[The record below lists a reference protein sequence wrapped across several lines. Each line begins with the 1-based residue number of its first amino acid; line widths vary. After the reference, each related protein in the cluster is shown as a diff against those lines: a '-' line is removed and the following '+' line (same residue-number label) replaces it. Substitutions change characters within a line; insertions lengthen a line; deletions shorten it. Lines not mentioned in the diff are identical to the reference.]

1 MANDVV
7 VRVTCDG
14 LIVRPL
20 NVHRSITG
28 LAASFTIRAT
38 VVVEHQVPDN
48 HRLATVVH
56 RA

>member
-28 LAASFTIRAT
+28 LAASFAIRPT
-38 VVVEHQVPDN
+38 VVVEHQVPDD
-48 HRLATVVH
+48 HRLATIVH